1 MNGKILSAILI
12 STILGATI
20 GFGAS
25 YLILFSHI
33 ENMQDELLRAQ
44 SDMSDMNSEIDDI
57 KTDLSKATDDISD
70 ASAEINGVRADVA
83 SLQTN
88 LLSAYTIMTS
98 LQSNLSSV
106 QSDCARALASL
117 NKPVLVSRP
126 SYAFNTTYQ
135 NTSNRTLIV
144 IIAGSSTRVNPDE
157 QATVWGLIG
166 DTDPPLMDY
175 AFAGLVTGAVS
186 EVFWA
191 LVFVVPPQWY
201 YRLNEGYTGS
211 SYSTIIDVTEFLV

>member
-1 MNGKILSAILI
+1 MLSAILV

-25 YLILFSHI
+25 YMTFFPQIQNL
-33 ENMQDELLRAQ
+33 QDNLLRAKT
-44 SDMSDMNSEIDDI
+44 DLNSEIDKI
-57 KTDLSKATDDISD
+57 KADLSKATDDISD
-70 ASAEINGVRADVA
+70 ASAEIDGVKADVF
-83 SLQTN
+83 SLQTD
-88 LLSAYTIMTS
+88 LSSAYIIMTN

-117 NKPVLVSRP
+117 DKPILVSRP
-126 SYAFNTTYQ
+126 SYAFNKTYQ
-135 NTSNRTLIV
+135 NTSNRTLIA

-157 QATVWGLIG
+157 EATVWGLIG

-186 EVFWA
+186 EVLWA
-191 LVFVVPPQWY
+191 LVFIVPPQWY
-201 YRLNEGYTGS
+201 YRLNEGYTGA
-211 SYSTIIDVTEFLV
+211 SYNIIYDVTEFLV

>member
-1 MNGKILSAILI
+1 MSAILI
-12 STILGATI
+12 STIFGAAI

-25 YLILFSHI
+25 YLMLFSPI
-33 ENMQDELLRAQ
+33 QNLQDELLRAQ

-70 ASAEINGVRADVA
+70 ASSEIDGVKADVT
-83 SLQTN
+83 SLQTD
-88 LLSAYTIMTS
+88 LSSAYTIMTS
-98 LQSNLSSV
+98 LQSSLSSV
-106 QSDCARALASL
+106 QSDCARALAL
-117 NKPVLVSRP
+117 LDKPRPILVSRP

-135 NTSNRTLIV
+135 NTSNRTLVV

-175 AFAGLVTGAVS
+175 AFAGLVSGAVS
-186 EVFWA
+186 EVGWA
-191 LVFVVPPQWY
+191 LVFVVPSQWY
-201 YRLNEGYTGS
+201 YRLSEGYNGS
-211 SYSTIIDVTEFLV
+211 TYSTIIDVTEFLV

>member
-1 MNGKILSAILI
+1 VNGKILSAILI
-12 STILGATI
+12 STIFGATI

-25 YLILFSHI
+25 YLLLFPLI
-33 ENMQDELLRAQ
+33 QNLQDELLRAQ
-44 SDMSDMNSEIDDI
+44 SDMNSEIDDI
-57 KTDLSKATDDISD
+57 KTDLSKARDDISD
-70 ASAEINGVRADVA
+70 VGAEINGIKADVT
-83 SLQTN
+83 SFQTD
-88 LLSAYTIMTS
+88 LSSAYTIMTS

-117 NKPVLVSRP
+117 DKPILVSRP

-135 NTSNRTLIV
+135 NTSNRTKIV
-144 IIAGSSTRVNPDE
+144 VIAGSSTRVNPDE

-191 LVFVVPPQWY
+191 LVFVVPPEWY
-201 YRLNEGYTGS
+201 YRLIEGYTGS
-211 SYSTIIDVTEFLV
+211 SYNAIYDVTEFLI